1 MRVAEF
7 LSDLTSLQ
15 VCDPNAALA
24 LVSARPEKDA
34 QANGQPDKNDNDQDL
49 KRAKDLLSLHSE
61 VKVAHVDGTDKE
73 LKQARADVAKVL
85 RTL

>member
-1 MRVAEF
+1 MKVADF

-24 LVSARPEKDA
+24 LVSERPDNGA
-34 QANGQPDKNDNDQDL
+34 QANGGPVKNDDDQDL

-73 LKQARADVAKVL
+73 LNQAREDVAKVL
-85 RTL
+85 STL